1 MSHTDPDIVAVRE
14 LPPGV
19 PDPSDES
26 VSRTWRLMAGR
37 RSAPARTWQRLL
49 VPVTAA
55 AMVVGLAVGA
65 TVVFRPGGLSFGAG
79 GAPSDKET
87 SEPNL
92 AAASPQAVAALKAM
106 AEVAAGIPTTVP
118 PIATGQYVFV
128 RHDGWAAAMS
138 QVNEESQ
145 TAMVKEQDRD
155 YWFDPRGGLLRGAS
169 FDGGPPRVEND
180 NVASGQSVG
189 SIIHPTPEWL
199 AQLPTDPA
207 KLLDE
212 LRGAMDKD
220 APWSIDHQVWSAMQD
235 LYLRCELLLSTEVRA
250 ALLRAFTS
258 LRGITSSEVTIDKR
272 RLVAVRHT
280 ERGSGEEILFDPT
293 TGRAVGLRS
302 VNVAGTLRLDPAS
315 PVKLD
320 PGVGYQAIW
329 TQKVVGALFATS

>member
-1 MSHTDPDIVAVRE
+1 MSHTDPDVVAVRE

-65 TVVFRPGGLSFGAG
+65 AVVFRPGGLSFGAG
-79 GAPSDKET
+79 GGPSDEKT

-118 PIATGQYVFV
+118 PIATDQFVYV
-128 RHDGWAAAMS
+128 RHDGWVAVVSESSQFAKAA
-138 QVNEESQ
+138 
-145 TAMVKEQDRD
+145 KQDRD
-155 YWFDPRGGLLRGAS
+155 YWFDPQGGVMRGAS
-169 FDGGPPRVEND
+169 FDGAVPRVESQD
-180 NVASGQSVG
+180 VPRGQTTG
-189 SIIHPTPEWL
+189 SIIHPTPKWL

-212 LRGAMDKD
+212 LRAAMDKD

-250 ALLRAFTS
+250 ALLSAFTS

-272 RLVAVRHT
+272 RLVAIRHT
-280 ERGSGEEILFDPT
+280 ERGSGDEILFDPT
-293 TGRAVGLRS
+293 TGRAVGRRS
-302 VNVAGTLRLDPAS
+302 VNVETALRLDPAS

>member
-26 VSRTWRLMAGR
+26 VSRTWRLMTAR
-37 RSAPARTWQRLL
+37 RVAPARTWQRLL

-79 GAPSDKET
+79 GGPSDEKT

-106 AEVAAGIPTTVP
+106 AEVAAGVPTTVP
-118 PIATGQYVFV
+118 PIATGQYVLV
-128 RHDGWAAAMS
+128 HHDGWVAVVS
-138 QVNEESQ
+138 ESSRF
-145 TAMVKEQDRD
+145 AKVEKQDRD
-155 YWFDPRGGLLRGAS
+155 YWFDPRGGLIRAAS
-169 FDGGPPRVEND
+169 FDGAPPRVENED
-180 NVASGQSVG
+180 VPRGQTVG

-199 AQLPTDPA
+199 AGLPTDPV
-207 KLLDE
+207 KLLAE

-235 LYLRCELLLSTEVRA
+235 LYLRCDLLLSTEVRV

-258 LRGITSSEVTIDKR
+258 LRGITSSEVSIDKR
-272 RLVAVRHT
+272 RLVAIRHT
-280 ERGSGEEILFDPT
+280 ERGSGDEILFDPT
-293 TGRAVGLRS
+293 TGRAVGRRS
-302 VNVAGTLRLDPAS
+302 VNVEGTLRLDPAS